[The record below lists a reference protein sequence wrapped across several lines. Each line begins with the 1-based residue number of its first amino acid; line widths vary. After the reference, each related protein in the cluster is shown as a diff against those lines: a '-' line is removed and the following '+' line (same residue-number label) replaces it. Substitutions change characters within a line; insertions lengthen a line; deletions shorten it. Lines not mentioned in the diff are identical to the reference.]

1 MDKRSLSTLLTTHCI
16 SAGRKE
22 KMRPGDILGALT
34 GEGGLP
40 GTAIGKISLFDH
52 CAYVA
57 IERQHAR
64 EALSLLTERKVKGR
78 SVRGK
83 IL

>member
-1 MDKRSLSTLLTTHCI
+1 MAC
-16 SAGRKE
+16 
-22 KMRPGDILGALT
+22 PPNNCGDILGALT

-64 EALSLLTERKVKGR
+64 EALARLTERKVKGR

-83 IL
+83 TL